1 MLYVAGERVESKQ
14 FGVGVV
20 ASVHTYGRLMT
31 VVFRGELRPDE
42 NGLWND
48 LWCVDYAVD
57 GRICDWSWSPREDG
71 EPQIHIDYISRR
83 KDLKRT

>member
-31 VVFRGELRPDE
+31 VVFRSATRPD
-42 NGLWND
+42 ND
-48 LWCVDYAVD
+48 LWCLDYTMD
-57 GRICDWSWSPREDG
+57 GRVCDWSWDYGEDG
-71 EPQIHIDYISRR
+71 EPQRHIHYIGGG
-83 KDLKRT
+83 KDLI